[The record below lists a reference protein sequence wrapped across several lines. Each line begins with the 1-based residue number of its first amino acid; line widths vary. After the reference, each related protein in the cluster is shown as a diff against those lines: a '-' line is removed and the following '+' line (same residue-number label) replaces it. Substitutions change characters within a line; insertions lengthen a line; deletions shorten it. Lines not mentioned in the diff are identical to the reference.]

1 MSSSLIYST
10 IESSATPLRVAYFFA
25 FLPTFRAQNRTLRNI
40 LRAGLL
46 AYTHPKPAQILSF
59 SGAQNR
65 SVLLQKWGKVSQ
77 TDRELSLLCENNGNF
92 VAQMTCFIPI
102 LSSKPKCV
110 FCSGWRKNG
119 VKGSFWRKKGNRSTL
134 RVPYAK
140 KYERFKL
147 IENFY
152 SSNWPARNARKRG
165 YDKKVGFGEGTGQSL
180 EYRMKTTRY
189 WNWFM
194 ELTRSADA
202 RGEVSSRRNGEKPA
216 VLQREGHKERA
227 E

>member
-10 IESSATPLRVAYFFA
+10 IESNATPLRVAYFFT
-25 FLPTFRAQNRTLRNI
+25 FLPTFWAWNRTLRDI

-46 AYTHPKPAQILSF
+46 AYTPPKPAQILSF
-59 SGAQNR
+59 SGAQNK
-65 SVLLQKWGKVSQ
+65 SVLLRNWGKVSQ

-119 VKGSFWRKKGNRSTL
+119 IKGTFWRKKGNRSTL
-134 RVPYAK
+134 LVPYAK

-147 IENFY
+147 TRNFY

-165 YDKKVGFGEGTGQSL
+165 CAKKVGLFLRTGLSL
-180 EYRMKTTRY
+180 EYRMKSIKNMSCFFGVDLLDRHFHLKTE
-189 WNWFM
+189 N
-194 ELTRSADA
+194 
-202 RGEVSSRRNGEKPA
+202 V
-216 VLQREGHKERA
+216 
-227 E
+227 